1 MFGQLP
7 KEVEGEIV
15 DRKVYLNIAFTSIDI
30 IKADTIRDFMLANFD
45 VTEFVI
51 TYQEPIEE

>member
-1 MFGQLP
+1 MFEQLP
-7 KEVEGEIV
+7 KRVGEEVV
-15 DRKVYLNIAFTSIDI
+15 ARKVYFNIAFTSIDV

>member
-1 MFGQLP
+1 MAHN
-7 KEVEGEIV
+7 
-15 DRKVYLNIAFTSIDI
+15 VYFNISFPDIDI

-45 VTEFVI
+45 VSEFVV

>member
-1 MFGQLP
+1 VFGQLP
-7 KEVEGEIV
+7 KKIEGEIV
-15 DRKVYLNIAFTSIDI
+15 ASKVYLNIAFSSIDI